1 MFSKGLGPNSITN
14 MNRNRTNEKTDETVL
29 ILLPNTWLSNKLY
42 TWIKLCTKRSLN
54 AALTKNM
61 WRLKVGLSE
70 GNTATKTKEISDN
83 KFENDEKIS
92 STNKNK
98 TIKKKNLKQMHLL

>member
-14 MNRNRTNEKTDETVL
+14 MNRNRTKEKTDETVL

-61 WRLKVGLSE
+61 WRLKVGFSE
-70 GNTATKTKEISDN
+70 GNTATKTNEISDN
-83 KFENDEKIS
+83 NIVTINRVLIKLLSDILNCIF
-92 STNKNK
+92 KN
-98 TIKKKNLKQMHLL
+98 IK